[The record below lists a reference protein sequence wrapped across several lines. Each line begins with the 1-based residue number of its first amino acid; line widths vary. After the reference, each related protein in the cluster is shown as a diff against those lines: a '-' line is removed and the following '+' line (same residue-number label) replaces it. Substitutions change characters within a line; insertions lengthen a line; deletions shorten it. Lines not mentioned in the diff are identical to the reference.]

1 MTSWEAENLTP
12 KVELLFEDEDG
23 ERLKPNPSKKYK
35 SRSNAKASNP
45 HLSVSL
51 EDVHRSQY
59 KSEYS
64 QRVKTLASSGY
75 SLRAFAAS
83 IEVPYSTVVGWRRHE
98 PEFAEACEIA
108 DMKRHLFYEHTA
120 LSNLKNRNFN
130 SQLFSRLAQTIGRTL
145 YEDEQRIE
153 ESENV
158 DPAQMTPD
166 QRRRRI
172 RELTEQV
179 RLP

>member
-1 MTSWEAENLTP
+1 MTSWTAEEQTNPT
-12 KVELLFEDEDG
+12 VELLFEDEG
-23 ERLKPNPSKKYK
+23 ESQKPNPSLKYQ
-35 SRSNAKASNP
+35 SRAKAKHSNP
-45 HLSVSL
+45 HLNVTL
-51 EDVHRSQY
+51 EDVKRSNY

-83 IEVPYSTVVGWRRHE
+83 IEVPYSTVVGWRRNE

-145 YEDEQRIE
+145 YEDEAEQVE
-153 ESENV
+153 VSV
-158 DPAQMTPD
+158 DPSQMTPD
-166 QRRRRI
+166 ERRRRI

-179 RLP
+179 RIG